1 MGILIFMMRK
11 PANICPFFLDTFI
24 FIDYY
29 GHGMKEYNF
38 FQSMKFVVM
47 NINSI
52 WTSFWTFANR
62 RNRRRTQ
69 CECVIIISMYYIQIN
84 VSKYPQSMY
93 LDTPDM
99 IQISHMYCIIC
110 FNPILQMIFKESD
123 YIKN

>member
-1 MGILIFMMRK
+1 MMRV
-11 PANICPFFLDTFI
+11 CPFFLNTFI
-24 FIDYY
+24 FTDYY

-38 FQSMKFVVM
+38 FQNMKFVVM

-62 RNRRRTQ
+62 RNRCTTQ

-93 LDTPDM
+93 LDTPDDDTN
-99 IQISHMYCIIC
+99 ITYVLHY
-110 FNPILQMIFKESD
+110 LL
-123 YIKN
+123 